1 MKNNLFILLV
11 FSLICFLSKEA
22 HSRGA
27 PYPKK
32 PPTMPAQ
39 TATPGSGIHFSP
51 VRNYTFEETQV
62 LAVAES
68 LANKLVKS
76 SCFENFMVKR
86 NLIETNGK
94 TALEVVNVL
103 KTSDLTIP
111 VEMYYKNNN
120 VVGYRQPPA
129 PDIYT
134 NRKFHAGSN
143 ACARGSNI
151 THEWSHTAGFSHA
164 YRATKS
170 RPFSVPYSIN
180 AAYVA
185 CCFCEKNSITNCQIK
200 P

>member
-11 FSLICFLSKEA
+11 FTLLTFLSKEA
-22 HSRGA
+22 HSRGS
-27 PYPKK
+27 PPPKQ
-32 PPTMPAQ
+32 PPTIPAQ

-62 LAVAES
+62 LVVAES

-76 SCFENFMVKR
+76 SCFESFMVKR
-86 NLIETNGK
+86 NLIQTNGL
-94 TALEVVNVL
+94 TALEVVKLL

-134 NRKFHAGSN
+134 NRKFHAGST
-143 ACARGSNI
+143 ACARSSNL
-151 THEWSHTAGFSHA
+151 THEWSHTVGFTHS
-164 YRATKS
+164 YSSTKS
-170 RPFSVPYSIN
+170 RPYSVPYSIN
-180 AAYVA
+180 AAVTA
-185 CCFCEKNSITNCQIK
+185 CCFCEKNSITNCSIK
-200 P
+200 